1 VNLGTVGP
9 VISSRDNERFK
20 SLKKLAASARARRK
34 SGQALIEGL
43 NVVTAYQ
50 EVYGAPLTLVISESA
65 FAVPAP
71 RRLFHAAPPGGRLVL
86 SDALF
91 SEVSLLKTPDGVS
104 AIISLPVRC
113 EPARVEY
120 GVLLEDIQDP
130 GNLGAILRS
139 AAAAGVEIAYL
150 SAHCADVWSPK
161 ALRAGMGAHFRL
173 TLRERADL
181 HQVADDFHG
190 QLLAASLSAE
200 RSLFDLDL
208 RGPVAFIVGNEGTG
222 ISPSLSALAAA
233 VRIPMPGG
241 MESLNAAAAA
251 AVCLFERV
259 RQRAAGS
266 RRRSPP
272 AA

>member
-1 VNLGTVGP
+1 MNIGP
-9 VISSRDNERFK
+9 VIFSRDNERFK
-20 SLKKLAASARARRK
+20 SLKKLATSARARRK

-43 NVVTAYQ
+43 NVVTAYR
-50 EVYGAPLTLVISESA
+50 EVYGAPHTLVISE
-65 FAVPAP
+65 FALAAP
-71 RRLFHAAPPGGRLVL
+71 PLQHLFHASPPGGRMAL

-91 SEVSLLKTPDGVS
+91 REVSLLKTPDGVG
-104 AIISLPVRC
+104 AIISLPVRP

-161 ALRAGMGAHFRL
+161 VLRAGMGAHFRL

-181 HQVADDFHG
+181 HQVAGGFHG

-200 RSLFDLDL
+200 HSLFDRDL
-208 RGPVAFIVGNEGTG
+208 CGPVAFIVGNEGAG
-222 ISPSLSALAAA
+222 ISPALLALAAA

-259 RQRAAGS
+259 RQRAAAS
-266 RRRSPP
+266 RRLSSP